1 MNTLICKDYTVS
13 GKKFELIYQS
23 DLDMYVTHPKPSEIE
38 LPAYYKSE
46 KYISHTDSKKSLFE
60 LVYQLVK
67 NYTISKKV
75 NLINSL
81 QTKEKS
87 LLDIGCGT
95 GDFMSASQKRG
106 WEVSGLEPNIDARN
120 LAITKLK
127 KQTKIYNN
135 IEELLKNNVD
145 KKFNLISLWHVLEH
159 VADYKD
165 YIKKIKSVLKKEGI
179 LIIAVPNFKGYDASY
194 YKEYWAAYDV
204 PRHLWHFSQN
214 AIKTIFEKQDMQLVK
229 TLPMKFDSYYV
240 SLLSEKYKTGKTN
253 LFNAFK
259 IGFKSNWK
267 ATKTKE
273 YSSLI
278 YVLKTKIT

>member
-253 LFNAFK
+253 IFNAFK
-259 IGFKSNWK
+259 IGFLSNWK
-267 ATKTKE
+267 AKKTNE

-278 YVLKTKIT
+278 YVLKNKNT